1 MDSLGAVTALFG
13 VDLFR
18 ELSKTNDGNIFFS
31 PLSITTAIG
40 MLPLGARGS
49 TATQLLK
56 VLFSE
61 KDTKS
66 SGMKAEEKEVGDM
79 WLLCRCRSPGK
90 CIEKMEGIHRQFE
103 TFLSEISKPTNN
115 YELKI
120 ANRLFGEKTYL
131 FLQKYLDYVEKHYH
145 ASLEPVDFVNA
156 ADESRKKIN
165 SWVESQT
172 HEKIRDLFPDA
183 SLSSS
188 TKLVL
193 VNSVYFK
200 GQWDREF
207 KKENTKEE
215 EFWLNKDTSKSVPM
229 MTQRHS
235 FSFASLKDLQA
246 KILGIPYK
254 NSDLSM
260 FVLLPDDID
269 GLEKIINKISPE
281 QLVEWT
287 NPGHMEERTVTLRL
301 PRFEVEDSYDL
312 EAVLAATGKGDAF
325 SGHEADYSGLS
336 SGSGLQAQKFLHASF
351 VAVTEDG
358 TEAAAATSV
367 DFVLTSAPGCE
378 TFHCNHPFLFFIRHN
393 ESNSVLFF
401 GRFSS
406 P

>member
-1 MDSLGAVTALFG
+1 MDSLGAAITVFG
-13 VDLFR
+13 IDLFR

-31 PLSITTAIG
+31 PVSITTVIG

-49 TATQLLK
+49 TATQLRK

-61 KDTKS
+61 KDTES
-66 SGMKAEEKEVGDM
+66 SGIKAEEKE
-79 WLLCRCRSPGK
+79 
-90 CIEKMEGIHRQFE
+90 IEKMEEIHHQFE

-131 FLQKYLDYVEKHYH
+131 FLQKYLDSVEKYYH

-165 SWVESQT
+165 AWVESQT
-172 HEKIRDLFPDA
+172 HEKIRDLLPDA

-200 GQWDREF
+200 GQWDTEF
-207 KKENTKEE
+207 KKEDTQEE
-215 EFWLNKDTSKSVPM
+215 EFWLN
-229 MTQRHS
+229 
-235 FSFASLKDLQA
+235 
-246 KILGIPYK
+246 
-254 NSDLSM
+254 
-260 FVLLPDDID
+260 
-269 GLEKIINKISPE
+269 KIINKISPE
-281 QLVEWT
+281 KLVEWT
-287 NPGHMEERTVTLRL
+287 NPGRMEERTVTLRL
-301 PRFEVEDSYDL
+301 PRFEVEDSYDM
-312 EAVLAATGKGDAF
+312 EAVLAAAGMGYAF
-325 SGHEADYSGLS
+325 SGRKAGRSGTP
-336 SGSGLQAQKFLHASF
+336 SGSELQAQKFLHASF

-358 TEAAAATSV
+358 TEAAAATGM
-367 DFVLTSAPGCE
+367 DFAITSAPGGE

-401 GRFSS
+401 GRLSS